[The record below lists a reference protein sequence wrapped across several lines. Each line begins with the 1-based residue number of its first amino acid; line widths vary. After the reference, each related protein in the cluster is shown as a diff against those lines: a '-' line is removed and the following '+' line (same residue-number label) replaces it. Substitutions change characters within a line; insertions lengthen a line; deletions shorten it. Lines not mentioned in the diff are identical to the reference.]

1 VRCIAPLRC
10 TRTTALSADTF
21 FVWRIRIKLFVLC
34 TGTEAIREWPNS
46 NLICIR
52 PPPFGLTLISTLTDD
67 DYSDDEEEKEE
78 KPKTFKE
85 KMIEKK
91 EAYKH
96 EILVKLGFRKKDVS
110 DQHHHE
116 PPQDPRP
123 RPPRLQPRP
132 PPRPPSPSISSSS
145 SSTCFSAAPPLTAT
159 APTSP
164 SLLPSLP
171 PSKLLSGDA
180 LFAAFRDDESDSEDD
195 AEKPKA
201 AAEEDDDSYVMP
213 TPSFKAP
220 TPALNLQPQSPVS
233 PL

>member
-1 VRCIAPLRC
+1 MRCIALLRC

-52 PPPFGLTLISTLTDD
+52 PPPFGLTLISTPTDD

-145 SSTCFSAAPPLTAT
+145 STCFSAAPPLTAT

-180 LFAAFRDDESDSEDD
+180 LFAAFRDDESDSEDE

>member
-1 VRCIAPLRC
+1 MRCVASSHRC

-21 FVWRIRIKLFVLC
+21 FAWRIRIKLFVLC
-34 TGTEAIREWPNS
+34 TETEEICEWPNS

-52 PPPFGLTLISTLTDD
+52 PRPFGLTLISTLTDD

-91 EAYKH
+91 EAYKN

-110 DQHHHE
+110 DQHHHTL
-116 PPQDPRP
+116 PQAPRP
-123 RPPRLQPRP
+123 RPLRLQPRP
-132 PPRPPSPSISSSS
+132 PPRPPSPFVSS
-145 SSTCFSAAPPLTAT
+145 SSTCFSAAPPLTAA
-159 APTSP
+159 APTS
-164 SLLPSLP
+164 PSLP

-180 LFAAFRDDESDSEDD
+180 LFAAFRDESDSEDE

-201 AAEEDDDSYVMP
+201 AAEEDDDPYVMP
-213 TPSFKAP
+213 ATPSFKAP